1 MFIEKTKLV
10 SKSIFDSLEIDII
23 ASDESE
29 LQIQVKKSEWDDF
42 FFDLSVEQA
51 IALRDGLNRFIDGRV
66 L

>member
-29 LQIQVKKSEWDDF
+29 LQIQVEKSEWDDF

-51 IALRDGLNRFIDGRV
+51 IALRDGLNCFIDGRV

>member
-29 LQIQVKKSEWDDF
+29 LQIQVEKSEWDDF